1 MRDEQDPVIRRLF
14 AEQEKSRPVD
24 DFILEL
30 SERIDARERVRR
42 LYGVLAVVLG
52 LALAALSAPWIA
64 QATSML
70 IELTAAALSGGGPLL
85 RAPLAWMVLAAT
97 AVGWSPVIY
106 LWRTSR
112 W

>member
-1 MRDEQDPVIRRLF
+1 MRDDQDPVIRRLF

-85 RAPLAWMVLAAT
+85 HAPLAWMVLAAT